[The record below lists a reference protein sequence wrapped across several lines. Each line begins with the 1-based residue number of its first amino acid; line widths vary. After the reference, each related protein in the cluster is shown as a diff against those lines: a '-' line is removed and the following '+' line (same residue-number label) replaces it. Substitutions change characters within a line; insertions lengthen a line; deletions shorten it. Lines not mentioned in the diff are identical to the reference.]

1 MTIACGLTGAD
12 LRRNILIHY
21 DTVRQDQTKAQKPLH
36 GSRKLCVSHETR
48 FRDLGCVFSCEHGVI
63 WLSTGSLVKRHQA
76 TSFRLDFICFIQRPR
91 ELNKLIVNK
100 CEGKLSKLY
109 TESCGISCFFPLAT
123 YSKPETVYSNETEAD
138 AIT

>member
-63 WLSTGSLVKRHQA
+63 WLSTGSLERDTRQQVFDQ
-76 TSFRLDFICFIQRPR
+76 I
-91 ELNKLIVNK
+91 
-100 CEGKLSKLY
+100 LY
-109 TESCGISCFFPLAT
+109 VLFKDLES
-123 YSKPETVYSNETEAD
+123 
-138 AIT
+138 